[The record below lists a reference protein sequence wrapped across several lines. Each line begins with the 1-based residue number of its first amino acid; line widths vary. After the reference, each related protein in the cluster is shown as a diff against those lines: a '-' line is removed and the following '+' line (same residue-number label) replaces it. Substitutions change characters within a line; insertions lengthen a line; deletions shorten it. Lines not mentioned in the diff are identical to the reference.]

1 MNQWKQ
7 VALTKILFLGFLG
20 LIISGCHT
28 AYSGNTTGYKSLE
41 PQGQRYA
48 QQQTIQ
54 QGALGQQLGTTHSF
68 PNGRPYTFAEYKER
82 YRTVGKTPQG
92 AVRMYFDALYCYI
105 DPARKEEGA
114 KMLRYSL
121 HERQNWERSP
131 AWGTFAS
138 RLKDPSY
145 HHIFRSYAQGT
156 SPQNSYQMN
165 PDNYQLMFLSS
176 RQETD
181 FVRVAIKST
190 GADNPRTVHVKQF
203 EDGLWYVINNHNTYV
218 EVRPPANRIPV
229 NPHDADFD

>member
-1 MNQWKQ
+1 
-7 VALTKILFLGFLG
+7 
-20 LIISGCHT
+20 
-28 AYSGNTTGYKSLE
+28 
-41 PQGQRYA
+41 
-48 QQQTIQ
+48 
-54 QGALGQQLGTTHSF
+54 
-68 PNGRPYTFAEYKER
+68 
-82 YRTVGKTPQG
+82 
-92 AVRMYFDALYCYI
+92 
-105 DPARKEEGA
+105 
-114 KMLRYSL
+114 MLRYSL